1 MKTTPGDI
9 IVLNMSI
16 KNYDVRFLRYEV
28 GRRAIKLHM
37 FEISH
42 RISKYSLNFQMK
54 ATNNFN
60 AQVFFID

>member
-37 FEISH
+37 FEKESEKE
-42 RISKYSLNFQMK
+42 RKRERERERERD
-54 ATNNFN
+54 
-60 AQVFFID
+60 VCFINLG